1 MQKVSD
7 TLEEQKGKVEKLE
20 IGIAGA
26 KVVINR
32 VGKTAAKHEKKIKK
46 NTEKLKVVEKRVD
59 VVEEDLEETKEK
71 VEEIDKKVCND
82 LHVCV

>member
-46 NTEKLKVVEKRVD
+46 NTEKAESSG
-59 VVEEDLEETKEK
+59 
-71 VEEIDKKVCND
+71 KKGGCGGRGPRGNQRESGGNR
-82 LHVCV
+82 